1 MDEPVK
7 PKMGRPPKP
16 IDWKI
21 FEQLCNIQCTHDE
34 IASFLQVAR
43 KTLYEKAVRE
53 YGDEDFP
60 TIYKRFSEG
69 GKCSLRRN
77 QFKLSATNAA
87 MCIWLGKQ
95 WLGQVD
101 KELVETKVPREE
113 LLKLEDKV
121 AKLEYLLMQHA
132 IKPET
137 NFKLQRSDGTVQCVG
152 RSNFIGE
159 DSHINKEA
167 DRTTS

>member
-1 MDEPVK
+1 MDEQIK
-7 PKMGRPPKP
+7 PKMGRPLAK

-34 IASFLQVAR
+34 IASFLHIA
-43 KTLYEKAVRE
+43 KATLYERAVKE

-95 WLGQVD
+95 WLGQKD
-101 KELVETKVPREE
+101 REFNQQDDLVENLRKF
-113 LLKLEDKV
+113 V
-121 AKLEYLLMQHA
+121 AESAK
-132 IKPET
+132 
-137 NFKLQRSDGTVQCVG
+137 
-152 RSNFIGE
+152 
-159 DSHINKEA
+159 INNPISPPDQFNQPAVENK
-167 DRTTS
+167 

>member
-1 MDEPVK
+1 MDETVK

-34 IASFLQVAR
+34 IASFLQIA
-43 KTLYEKAVRE
+43 KATLYERAVKE

-60 TIYKRFSEG
+60 TIYKRFAEG

-87 MCIWLGKQ
+87 MCIWLGKN
-95 WLGQVD
+95 WLGQKD
-101 KELVETKVPREE
+101 KSNDELEFEAALTMRIEE
-113 LLKLEDKV
+113 YKSNLKKQEQSEI
-121 AKLEYLLMQHA
+121 AKLMQPQFDA
-132 IKPET
+132 WFDMMQ
-137 NFKLQRSDGTVQCVG
+137 NQRKDL
-152 RSNFIGE
+152 NIE
-159 DSHINKEA
+159 DSSISTDCN
-167 DRTTS
+167 S

>member
-1 MDEPVK
+1 MNETVK

-34 IASFLQVAR
+34 IASFFQIA
-43 KTLYEKAVRE
+43 KATLYERAVKE

-60 TIYKRFSEG
+60 TIYKRFTEG

-77 QFKLSATNAA
+77 QFKLSVKNAA

-95 WLGQVD
+95 YLGQKD
-101 KELVETKVPREE
+101 RDENIIFIPKEEI
-113 LLKLEDKV
+113 LKYEDKI
-121 AKLEYLLMQHA
+121 AKLEYQLINGTKQ
-132 IKPET
+132 ET
-137 NFKLQRSDGTVQCVG
+137 NNQLQRSDSTIQHLDGG
-152 RSNFIGE
+152 NIIGQ
-159 DSHINKEA
+159 DTHINQEA
-167 DRTTS
+167 DRTPT